1 MKTALTKIRLLVLFT
16 AFTAGGCAAMPNS
29 FYGYRQ
35 LSGQP
40 YLGQG
45 IAFYEEGN
53 YRAAARRLMFALEE
67 GLSVS
72 DRVQAHKYLAFVA
85 CVSGHQLTCRE
96 EFAIALK
103 LDPTFELDEAESGH
117 PIWGPV
123 FRSAQ
128 AASAGKR

>member
-1 MKTALTKIRLLVLFT
+1 MALTHIRLLVLLT
-16 AFTAGGCAAMPNS
+16 VLTVSGCAGYANP
-29 FYGYRQ
+29 FYGSRT
-35 LSGQP
+35 LAGQP

-67 GLSVS
+67 GLTIP

-96 EFAIALK
+96 EFTIALK
-103 LDPTFELDEAESGH
+103 LDPDFELDEAESGH

-123 FRSAQ
+123 FRSAK
-128 AASAGKR
+128 AASASRR

>member
-1 MKTALTKIRLLVLFT
+1 MSPIYSRLLILLT
-16 AFTAGGCAAMPNS
+16 ILTISGCA
-29 FYGYRQ
+29 GYATPAPGTRA
-35 LSGQP
+35 LAGEP

-45 IAFYEEGN
+45 IAFYEEGD

-67 GLSVS
+67 GLTTP

-96 EFAIALK
+96 EFSIALK
-103 LDPTFELDEAESGH
+103 LDSSFELDEAEAGH

-123 FRSAQ
+123 FRAAKAAQ
-128 AASAGKR
+128 PGQR

>member
-1 MKTALTKIRLLVLFT
+1 MASLFLRSLLLLTVLLTGSGCTALV
-16 AFTAGGCAAMPNS
+16 PPD
-29 FYGYRQ
+29 GYRR
-35 LSGQP
+35 LEGQI

-53 YRAAARRLMFALEE
+53 YRASARRLMFALEE
-67 GLSVS
+67 GLTTA
-72 DRVQAHKYLAFVA
+72 DRVQAHKYLGFVS
-85 CVSGHQLTCRE
+85 CISGRQLTCRE

-123 FRSAQ
+123 FRKAK
-128 AASAGKR
+128 ADSAGTR

>member
-1 MKTALTKIRLLVLFT
+1 MASLHIRLLILLTVFT
-16 AFTAGGCAAMPNS
+16 ISGCTGYAIPFS
-29 FYGYRQ
+29 GYRT
-35 LSGQP
+35 LAGQP

-53 YRAAARRLMFALEE
+53 YRAASRRLMFALEE
-67 GLSVS
+67 GLTTP
-72 DRVQAHKYLAFVA
+72 DRVQAHKYLAFLA

-103 LDPTFELDEAESGH
+103 LDPSFELDEAESGH

-123 FRSAQ
+123 FRSTK